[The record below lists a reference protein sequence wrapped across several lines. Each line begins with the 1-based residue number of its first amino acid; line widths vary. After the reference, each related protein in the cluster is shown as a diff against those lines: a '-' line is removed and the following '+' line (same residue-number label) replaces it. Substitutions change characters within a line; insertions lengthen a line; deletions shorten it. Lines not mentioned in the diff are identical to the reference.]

1 MSDNKPD
8 THDGIIDMH
17 NALTQDII
25 IEANEIWDVLE
36 AFNNNDGVNEIGTMP
51 IIGEEIAPC
60 ITKFKMFYPSWCYT
74 MLTWYK
80 TMHKFT
86 PNEEEDELR
95 QIPEVVLRHEDPD
108 MFNSMV
114 DVVRDIVDP
123 IIWSKYGQ
131 EGISISSVQLAHY
144 NPKGKQKGAWHHD
157 VSADFTIVVPLN
169 TTDYKGGG
177 TDFFLNGEVVT
188 IPPVLTGE
196 ALLFP
201 SLTHMHRGLAVTEG
215 DRYLLVFWLY
225 YKDRVVELVKNMT

>member
-1 MSDNKPD
+1 MKPD
-8 THDGIIDMH
+8 TPQGILDMH
-17 NALTQDII
+17 KAVTKYSLDI
-25 IEANEIWDVLE
+25 ANEIWPIQEEFERDDGLE
-36 AFNNNDGVNEIGTMP
+36 DLPFIPIVGT
-51 IIGEEIAPC
+51 ELASC
-60 ITKFKMFYPSWCYT
+60 ITRFPLFYPSWCDT
-74 MLTWYK
+74 MLSWYK
-80 TMHKFT
+80 TTHKFK
-86 PNEEEDELR
+86 PNTDEDEYR
-95 QIPEVVLRHEDPD
+95 QIPELVLENEDPE
-108 MFNSMV
+108 MFSSMI
-114 DVVRDIVDP
+114 DVVRDIIDP

-131 EGISISSVQLAHY
+131 EGISIASVQLAHY

-169 TTDYKGGG
+169 TNDYTGGG

-188 IPPVLTGE
+188 IPPISTGE